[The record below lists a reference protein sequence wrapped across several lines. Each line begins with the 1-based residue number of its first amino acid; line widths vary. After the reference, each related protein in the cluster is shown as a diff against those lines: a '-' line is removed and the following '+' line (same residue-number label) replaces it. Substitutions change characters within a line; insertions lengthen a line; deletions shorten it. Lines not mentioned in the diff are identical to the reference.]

1 MNSLI
6 IHMLVGKILIPNL
19 DRKATNLVWVRSMTS
34 FICVLENIPIFN
46 ALAEILAQVKELGV
60 ALHSFSPR
68 LYLRKGKRPGSSSE
82 IRRKGKMVGKTKC
95 SAENN
100 AFSTQQ
106 IRHSRQGENM
116 VDVAFEFAHGS
127 FRVSGE
133 AKA

>member
-1 MNSLI
+1 
-6 IHMLVGKILIPNL
+6 MLVEQILIPNL

-46 ALAEILAQVKELGV
+46 ALAEILAHVKELGV

-68 LYLRKGKRPGSSSE
+68 LYLRKGIRQGSSSE
-82 IRRKGKMVGKTKC
+82 IGRKGKMVGKTKC
-95 SAENN
+95 SAENK
-100 AFSTQQ
+100 AFSILQ